1 MAKAKQKIGLAQ
13 PTSIPLDKLVL
24 HDGNARHVES
34 DASIS
39 GLAADIEARGLLQS
53 LSVRALNNEAGEETG
68 EYGVQAGGRRL
79 RALQLLV
86 KQKKLAKDAP
96 IPCIVRTGGF
106 VEADSLAENVEREAL
121 HPLDQ
126 FGAFKALADQGQGEE
141 TIAAAFR
148 VTPAVVR
155 QRLRL
160 AKASPVLLNAYREDE
175 ITLDQLMA
183 FCLTEDHAR
192 QEQVLEAIG
201 RQWNKSPEAIK
212 RMIAETSAD
221 AEDRRALFVGLAAYE
236 AAGGFVLRDLFDEDS
251 AGWLQDPAL
260 LDRLVAEKLEA
271 EAASIR
277 SEGWKWVEAA
287 IDFPW
292 NHKRDYRMLQ
302 PIEPALSAEEEARL
316 EELGTQL
323 DALERQEELSAQDE
337 ERIETLNRQIAEIEN
352 KSALYAENQKAI
364 AGAFVSLRDDG
375 VLLIERG
382 YVRREDQ
389 AALPKSGDGASGGDA
404 PGWMDGDAAAVE
416 GAVAGSSEAGDESEE
431 DGAVQLPDR
440 LRTELTAYH
449 SLGLRNAMADN
460 HRVAYLAVLHA
471 LALKLFYSKRAY
483 WPASCLQ
490 IEAQDTLVAPFEGL
504 GDFKAAKEIEARHQA
519 FEGTLPQDPA
529 DLWDHLVAL
538 DDDAAFTL
546 FAHCAGLTINA
557 VQDPVVRGFGKREH
571 ALRLAT
577 ALKLDMSEQG
587 FVTGAP
593 NFFGRVTKAT
603 ILASVAEAKGEETAN
618 LLADLKKKD
627 MAAEATRL
635 VADIGWLPELL
646 RTPAAIEEEAAA
658 ALPGFLAAAE

>member
-24 HDGNARHVES
+24 HDGNVRHVEA

-148 VTPAVVR
+148 VTPAVVK

-160 AKASPVLLNAYREDE
+160 AKASPVLLTAYREDE
-175 ITLDQLMA
+175 ITLEQLTA

-212 RMIAETSAD
+212 RMIAETSVD

-260 LDRLVAEKLEA
+260 LDRLVAEKLDA

-302 PIEPALSAEEEARL
+302 PIEPALSAEEKARL

-323 DALERQEELSAQDE
+323 DALERQEELSAEDE
-337 ERIETLNRQIAEIEN
+337 ERIETLKRQIAEMEN

-364 AGAFVSLRDDG
+364 AGAFVSLGHDG
-375 VLLIERG
+375 FLEIERG
-382 YVRREDQ
+382 YVRREDK
-389 AALPKSGDGASGGDA
+389 AALPASGDDASGDDA
-404 PGWMDGDAAAVE
+404 PERIDGDAAPVE
-416 GAVAGSSEAGDESEE
+416 GAVAGSSDAGDEE

-471 LALKLFYSKRAY
+471 LALKLFY
-483 WPASCLQ
+483 
-490 IEAQDTLVAPFEGL
+490 
-504 GDFKAAKEIEARHQA
+504 
-519 FEGTLPQDPA
+519 
-529 DLWDHLVAL
+529 
-538 DDDAAFTL
+538 
-546 FAHCAGLTINA
+546 
-557 VQDPVVRGFGKREH
+557 
-571 ALRLAT
+571 
-577 ALKLDMSEQG
+577 
-587 FVTGAP
+587 
-593 NFFGRVTKAT
+593 
-603 ILASVAEAKGEETAN
+603 
-618 LLADLKKKD
+618 
-627 MAAEATRL
+627 
-635 VADIGWLPELL
+635 
-646 RTPAAIEEEAAA
+646 
-658 ALPGFLAAAE
+658 

>member
-24 HDGNARHVES
+24 HDGNARHVEA
-34 DASIS
+34 DASIT

-53 LSVRALNNEAGEETG
+53 LSVRVLNNEAGEETG
-68 EYGVQAGGRRL
+68 DYGVQAGGRRL

-160 AKASPVLLNAYREDE
+160 AKASPVLLTAYREDE

-192 QEQVLEAIG
+192 QEQVLQSIG

-212 RMIAETSAD
+212 RMIAETSVD

-292 NHKRDYRMLQ
+292 NHKREYRTLQ

-316 EELGTQL
+316 EGMGTQL
-323 DALERQEELSAQDE
+323 DEIERQEELSAADK
-337 ERIETLNRQIAEIEN
+337 ERIETLKRQIAEMEN

-364 AGAFVSLRDDG
+364 AGAFVSLRHDG
-375 VLLIERG
+375 FLEIERG

-389 AALPKSGDGASGGDA
+389 AALPESGDDASGDDA
-404 PGWMDGDAAAVE
+404 PEWMDGDTAPVE
-416 GAVAGSSEAGDESEE
+416 GAVAGSSGAGDEE
-431 DGAVQLPDR
+431 DGAVHLPDR

-471 LALKLFYSKRAY
+471 LALKLFYARPAS

-519 FEGTLPQDPA
+519 FEGKIPQDPA
-529 DLWDHLVAL
+529 DLWDYLMAL
-538 DDDAAFTL
+538 DDNAAHTL
-546 FAHCAGLTINA
+546 FAHCAGLTISA
-557 VQDPVVRGFGKREH
+557 IHDPVVRGPGKREH

-577 ALKLDMSEQG
+577 ALNLDMSEQG

-603 ILASVAEAKGEETAN
+603 ILASVAGAKGEETAN

-635 VADIGWLPELL
+635 VAGIRWLPEPL
-646 RTPAAIEEEAAA
+646 RTPAAIDEEAAA

>member
-24 HDGNARHVES
+24 HDGNARHVEAN
-34 DASIS
+34 ASIT

-68 EYGVQAGGRRL
+68 EFGVQAGGRRL

-148 VTPAVVR
+148 VTPAVVK

-160 AKASPVLLNAYREDE
+160 AKASPVLLTAYREDE

-212 RMIAETSAD
+212 RMIAETSVD

-260 LDRLVAEKLEA
+260 LDRLVAEKLQA

-292 NHKRDYRMLQ
+292 NHKHDYRTLQ
-302 PIEPALSAEEEARL
+302 PVEPALSAEEEARL
-316 EELGTQL
+316 EAMGTQL
-323 DALERQEELSAQDE
+323 DELERQEELSAEDE
-337 ERIETLNRQIAEIEN
+337 ERIETLKRQIAEMEN

-375 VLLIERG
+375 FLEIERG

-389 AALPKSGDGASGGDA
+389 AALPASGDDASGDDA
-404 PGWMDGDAAAVE
+404 PEWLDGDAAPVE
-416 GAVAGSSEAGDESEE
+416 GAVAGSSDAGDEE
-431 DGAVQLPDR
+431 DGAVQLPER

-471 LALKLFYSKRAY
+471 LALKLFYSRPAS

-504 GDFKAAKEIEARHQA
+504 GEFKAAKEIEARHQA
-519 FEGTLPQDPA
+519 FEATIPQDPA
-529 DLWDHLVAL
+529 DLWDYLITL
-538 DDDAAFTL
+538 DDNAARKL

-557 VQDPVVRGFGKREH
+557 IHDPVVRGPGKREH

-587 FVTGAP
+587 FVAGAP

-618 LLADLKKKD
+618 LLVDLKKKD

-635 VADIGWLPELL
+635 VAGIRWLPELL
-646 RTPAAIEEEAAA
+646 RTPAAVNEEAAA
-658 ALPGFLAAAE
+658 ALPHFLAAAE

>member
-24 HDGNARHVES
+24 HDGNARHVEA
-34 DASIS
+34 DASIT

-148 VTPAVVR
+148 VTPAVVK

-160 AKASPVLLNAYREDE
+160 AKASPVLLTAYREDE
-175 ITLDQLMA
+175 ITLEQLMA

-212 RMIAETSAD
+212 RMIAETSVD

-323 DALERQEELSAQDE
+323 DALERQEELSAEDE
-337 ERIETLNRQIAEIEN
+337 ERIETLKRQIAEMEN

-375 VLLIERG
+375 FLEIERG

-389 AALPKSGDGASGGDA
+389 AALPASGDDASGDDA
-404 PGWMDGDAAAVE
+404 PEWMDGDAAPVE
-416 GAVAGSSEAGDESEE
+416 GAVAGSSDAGDEE

-471 LALKLFYSKRAY
+471 LALKLFYSRPAS

-529 DLWDHLVAL
+529 DLWDYLMAL
-538 DDDAAFTL
+538 DDNAAHTL

-557 VQDPVVRGFGKREH
+557 VHDPVVRGPGKREH

-577 ALKLDMSEQG
+577 ALNLDMSEQG
-587 FVTGAP
+587 FVAGAP

-635 VADIGWLPELL
+635 VAGIRWLPEPL
-646 RTPAAIEEEAAA
+646 RTPAAIDEEAAA
-658 ALPGFLAAAE
+658 ALPDFLAAAE

>member
-24 HDGNARHVES
+24 HDGNARHVEA
-34 DASIS
+34 DASIT

-68 EYGVQAGGRRL
+68 AYGVQAGGRRL

-148 VTPAVVR
+148 VTPAVVK

-160 AKASPVLLNAYREDE
+160 AKASPVLLNAYRENE

-212 RMIAETSAD
+212 RMIAETSVDAD
-221 AEDRRALFVGLAAYE
+221 DRRALFVGLAAYE
-236 AAGGFVLRDLFDEDS
+236 AAGGFVLRDLFDENS

-316 EELGTQL
+316 EELGTEL
-323 DALERQEELSAQDE
+323 DELERQEELSAEDE
-337 ERIETLNRQIAEIEN
+337 ERIETLKRQIAETEN
-352 KSALYAENQKAI
+352 KSALYSENQKSI

-375 VLLIERG
+375 FLEIERG
-382 YVRREDQ
+382 YVRREDH
-389 AALPKSGDGASGGDA
+389 AALPAIGDDASGENA
-404 PGWMDGDAAAVE
+404 PEWMDGDAAPVE
-416 GAVAGSSEAGDESEE
+416 GAVAGCSDVGDDE
-431 DGAVQLPDR
+431 DGAVQLPDK

-471 LALKLFYSKRAY
+471 LALKLFYSRPAS

-490 IEAQDTLVAPFEGL
+490 IEAQDTLIAPFDGL

-519 FEGTLPQDPA
+519 FEGKIPQDPA
-529 DLWDHLVAL
+529 DLWDHLAAL
-538 DDDAAFTL
+538 DDDATHTL

-557 VQDPVVRGFGKREH
+557 VHDPVMRGPGRREH

-587 FVTGAP
+587 FISEAP

-635 VADIGWLPELL
+635 VAGIRWLPEPL

-658 ALPGFLAAAE
+658 ALPQFLAAAE

>member
-1 MAKAKQKIGLAQ
+1 MAKAKQKMGLAQ

-24 HDGNARHVES
+24 HDGNARHVEA
-34 DASIS
+34 DASIT
-39 GLAADIEARGLLQS
+39 GLSADIEARGLLQS

-148 VTPAVVR
+148 VTPAVVK

-160 AKASPVLLNAYREDE
+160 AKASPVLLSAYREDE

-201 RQWNKSPEAIK
+201 RQWNKSPEVIK
-212 RMIAETSAD
+212 RMIAEKSVD

-302 PIEPALSAEEEARL
+302 PVEPALSAEEEARL

-323 DALERQEELSAQDE
+323 DALERQEELSAEDE
-337 ERIETLNRQIAEIEN
+337 ERIETLKRHIAEMEN

-375 VLLIERG
+375 FLQIERA

-389 AALPKSGDGASGGDA
+389 AALPASGDDASGDDA
-404 PGWMDGDAAAVE
+404 PEWMDGDAAPVE
-416 GAVAGSSEAGDESEE
+416 GAVADSSGAGDEE

-449 SLGLRNAMADN
+449 SLGLRNAMADD

-471 LALKLFYSKRAY
+471 LVLELFYSRSVH

-529 DLWDHLVAL
+529 DLWDHLAAL
-538 DDDAAFTL
+538 NDDAAHTL

-557 VQDPVVRGFGKREH
+557 VHDPVVCGPGKREH

-587 FVTGAP
+587 FVAEAP

-635 VADIGWLPELL
+635 VAGIRWLPEPL
-646 RTPAAIEEEAAA
+646 RTPAAIHDEAAA
-658 ALPGFLAAAE
+658 ALPQFLAAAE

>member
-24 HDGNARHVES
+24 HDGNARHVEA
-34 DASIS
+34 DASIT

-148 VTPAVVR
+148 VTPAVVK

-160 AKASPVLLNAYREDE
+160 AKASPVLLTAYREDE

-212 RMIAETSAD
+212 RMIAETSVD

-292 NHKRDYRMLQ
+292 NHKREYRMLQ

-323 DALERQEELSAQDE
+323 DELERQEELSAEDE
-337 ERIETLNRQIAEIEN
+337 ERIETLKRQIAEMEN

-364 AGAFVSLRDDG
+364 AGAFVSLRHDG
-375 VLLIERG
+375 FLQIERG

-389 AALPKSGDGASGGDA
+389 AALPKSGDDASGDDA
-404 PGWMDGDAAAVE
+404 PEWMDGDAAPVE
-416 GAVAGSSEAGDESEE
+416 GAVAGSSDAGDEE

-471 LALKLFYSKRAY
+471 LALKLFYSRPAS

-504 GDFKAAKEIEARHQA
+504 GEFKAAKEIEARHQA

-529 DLWDHLVAL
+529 DLWDYLMAL
-538 DDDAAFTL
+538 DDNAAHTL

-557 VQDPVVRGFGKREH
+557 VHDPVVRGPGKREH

-577 ALKLDMSEQG
+577 ALNLDMSEQG

-635 VADIGWLPELL
+635 VAGIRWLPEPL
-646 RTPAAIEEEAAA
+646 RTPAAIDEEAAA

>member
-13 PTSIPLDKLVL
+13 PTSIPLDKLFL
-24 HDGNARHVES
+24 HDGNARHVEA
-34 DASIS
+34 DASIT

-148 VTPAVVR
+148 VTPAVVK

-175 ITLDQLMA
+175 ITLDQLTA

-201 RQWNKSPEAIK
+201 SQWNKSPEAIK
-212 RMIAETSAD
+212 RMIAETSVD

-277 SEGWKWVEAA
+277 LEGWKWVEAA

-323 DALERQEELSAQDE
+323 DALERQEELTAEDE
-337 ERIETLNRQIAEIEN
+337 ERIETLKPQIAEMEN
-352 KSALYAENQKAI
+352 KSALYAENQKTI
-364 AGAFVSLRDDG
+364 AGAFISLRDDG
-375 VLLIERG
+375 FLEIERG

-389 AALPKSGDGASGGDA
+389 VALPASSDDASGDDA
-404 PGWMDGDAAAVE
+404 PEWLNGGAAPVE
-416 GAVAGSSEAGDESEE
+416 GAVAGSSDAGDEE

-440 LRTELTAYH
+440 LKTELTAYH
-449 SLGLRNAMADN
+449 SLGLRNAMAEN

-471 LALKLFYSKRAY
+471 LALKLFYSRPAS

-504 GDFKAAKEIEARHQA
+504 GDFKAAKEIEARHQV
-519 FEGTLPQDPA
+519 FEGALPQDPA
-529 DLWDHLVAL
+529 DLWDYLMAL
-538 DDDAAFTL
+538 DDDAAHTL
-546 FAHCAGLTINA
+546 FAHCAGLTING
-557 VQDPVVRGFGKREH
+557 VHDPVVRGPGKREH

-587 FVTGAP
+587 FVAEAP

-627 MAAEATRL
+627 MAAEAARL
-635 VADIGWLPELL
+635 VADIRWLPELL

-658 ALPGFLAAAE
+658 ALPQFLAAAE

>member
-1 MAKAKQKIGLAQ
+1 MAKAKKIGLAQ

-24 HDGNARHVES
+24 HDGNARHVEA
-34 DASIS
+34 DASIA

-53 LSVRALNNEAGEETG
+53 LSVRALNNEACEETG

-96 IPCIVRTGGF
+96 VPCIVRTGGF

-126 FGAFKALADQGQGEE
+126 FRAFKALADQGQGEE

-148 VTPAVVR
+148 VTPAVVK

-160 AKASPVLLNAYREDE
+160 AKASPVLLTAYREDE
-175 ITLDQLMA
+175 ITLEQLTA
-183 FCLTEDHAR
+183 FCLTGDHER

-201 RQWNKSPEAIK
+201 RHWNKTPEAIK
-212 RMIAETSAD
+212 RMITETSVD

-236 AAGGFVLRDLFDEDS
+236 AAGGFVLRDLFDEGS

-271 EAASIR
+271 EAAAIR
-277 SEGWKWVEAA
+277 LEGWKWVEAA
-287 IDFPW
+287 NGFPW

-302 PIEPALSAEEEARL
+302 PIEPALSADDEAK
-316 EELGTQL
+316 LGEMEA
-323 DALERQEELSAQDE
+323 ALEDLECQDELSAEDKD
-337 ERIETLNRQIAEIEN
+337 RIETLKRQIAELRN
-352 KSALYAENQKAI
+352 KSAVFAGNQKAI
-364 AGAFVSLRDDG
+364 AGAFVSLSDDG
-375 VLLIERG
+375 FLQIERG

-389 AALPKSGDGASGGDA
+389 AALSASDDDASGDA
-404 PGWMDGDAAAVE
+404 PEWLDGEAPAVCGASAASN
-416 GAVAGSSEAGDESEE
+416 GGGDEIEE

-440 LRTELTAYH
+440 LRTELMAYH

-460 HRVAYLAVLHA
+460 HRIAYLAVLHA
-471 LALKLFYSKRAY
+471 LALKLFYWKRAY

-490 IEAQDTLVAPFEGL
+490 IEAQDTLVPAFDGL
-504 GDFKAAKEIEARHQA
+504 GGFKAAKDIDARQQA
-519 FEGTLPQDPA
+519 FEGALPQEPA
-529 DLWDHLVAL
+529 DLWDYLL
-538 DDDAAFTL
+538 SIDDDTAQKL

-557 VQDPVVRGFGKREH
+557 VHDQFVRGPGKREH

-577 ALKLDMSEQG
+577 ALDLDMSEQG
-587 FVTGAP
+587 FVTGVP

-618 LLADLKKKD
+618 LLADMKKKD

-635 VADIGWLPELL
+635 VAGIRWLPEPL
-646 RTPAAIEEEAAA
+646 RTPAPIEEEAPAT
-658 ALPGFLAAAE
+658 LPDFLAAAE

>member
-1 MAKAKQKIGLAQ
+1 
-13 PTSIPLDKLVL
+13 
-24 HDGNARHVES
+24 
-34 DASIS
+34 
-39 GLAADIEARGLLQS
+39 
-53 LSVRALNNEAGEETG
+53 
-68 EYGVQAGGRRL
+68 
-79 RALQLLV
+79 
-86 KQKKLAKDAP
+86 
-96 IPCIVRTGGF
+96 
-106 VEADSLAENVEREAL
+106 
-121 HPLDQ
+121 
-126 FGAFKALADQGQGEE
+126 
-141 TIAAAFR
+141 
-148 VTPAVVR
+148 
-155 QRLRL
+155 
-160 AKASPVLLNAYREDE
+160 
-175 ITLDQLMA
+175 MA

-236 AAGGFVLRDLFDEDS
+236 AAGGFVLRDLFDENS

-404 PGWMDGDAAAVE
+404 PGWIDGDAAAVE

-504 GDFKAAKEIEARHQA
+504 GDFKVAKEIEARHQA

-529 DLWDHLVAL
+529 DLWDHLAAL

-587 FVTGAP
+587 FVTG
-593 NFFGRVTKAT
+593 RRT
-603 ILASVAEAKGEETAN
+603 SS
-618 LLADLKKKD
+618 
-627 MAAEATRL
+627 AA
-635 VADIGWLPELL
+635 
-646 RTPAAIEEEAAA
+646 
-658 ALPGFLAAAE
+658 

>member
-24 HDGNARHVES
+24 HDGNARHVEA
-34 DASIS
+34 DASIT

-148 VTPAVVR
+148 VTPAVVK

-160 AKASPVLLNAYREDE
+160 AKASPVLLTAYREDE
-175 ITLDQLMA
+175 ITLEQLMA

-212 RMIAETSAD
+212 RMIAETSVD

-323 DALERQEELSAQDE
+323 DELERQEELSAEDE
-337 ERIETLNRQIAEIEN
+337 ERIETLKRQIAEMEN

-375 VLLIERG
+375 FLEIERG

-389 AALPKSGDGASGGDA
+389 AALPASGDDASGDDA
-404 PGWMDGDAAAVE
+404 PEWMDGDAAPVE
-416 GAVAGSSEAGDESEE
+416 GAVAGSSDAGDEE

-471 LALKLFYSKRAY
+471 LALKLFYSRPAS

-529 DLWDHLVAL
+529 DLWDYLMAL
-538 DDDAAFTL
+538 DDNAAHTL

-557 VQDPVVRGFGKREH
+557 VHDPVVRGPGKREH

-577 ALKLDMSEQG
+577 ALNLDMSEQG

-635 VADIGWLPELL
+635 VAGIRWLPEPL
-646 RTPAAIEEEAAA
+646 RTPAAIDEEAAA
-658 ALPGFLAAAE
+658 ALPQFLAAAE